1 MEYRQRLV
9 AFGIQKKIFSVKLL
23 VKSFLCSLARLK
35 NNKISLGIVFH
46 HLVTC
51 LAKKY
56 VSKKYNSENIV
67 MRTIVPVIVD
77 GSSLCNVAP
86 TSS

>member
-1 MEYRQRLV
+1 MVLQSMNFRLLS
-9 AFGIQKKIFSVKLL
+9 KIFSLHL

-35 NNKISLGIVFH
+35 NNKISLGIGFH
-46 HLVTC
+46 HLVD
-51 LAKKY
+51 LFSKKY
-56 VSKKYNSENIV
+56 VSKKYNSENIG
-67 MRTIVPVIVD
+67 MRTIPVIVD

>member
-1 MEYRQRLV
+1 MVLQSMNFRLLS
-9 AFGIQKKIFSVKLL
+9 KIFSQHL

-77 GSSLCNVAP
+77 GSNLCNVAP